1 MKWEEILKQ
10 DVSEL
15 EKIAK
20 ELDKATAMHASQA
33 KRIREYIKKVKGEET
48 KLR

>member
-1 MKWEEILKQ
+1 MNWEDILKE

-20 ELDKATAMHASQA
+20 ELDKAVAMHTSQA
-33 KRIREYIKKVKGEET
+33 KRIRQYVKRIKRNK
-48 KLR
+48 

>member
-20 ELDKATAMHASQA
+20 ELDKAIEMHTSQA
-33 KRIREYIKKVKGEET
+33 KRIRDYVRKVKGST